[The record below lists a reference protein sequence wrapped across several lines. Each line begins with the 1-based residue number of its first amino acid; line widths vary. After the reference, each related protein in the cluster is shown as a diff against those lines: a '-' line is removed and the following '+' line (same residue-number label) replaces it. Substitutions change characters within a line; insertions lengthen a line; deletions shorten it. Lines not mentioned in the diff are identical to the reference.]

1 MADGAAEAAEAEA
14 EIEEGEGEG
23 AEQEEEEEEEEEEA
37 SGGCR
42 REAGGAP
49 ATQLKSARRAE
60 RLSVKSEG

>member
-23 AEQEEEEEEEEEEA
+23 AEQEEEEEEEEEA

>member
-23 AEQEEEEEEEEEEA
+23 TEQEEEEEEEA